1 MKLKKQADHGSTRM
15 DADQSRGCFKSAIFR
30 VDLRSIL
37 CLSVFSIALMA
48 GCKSAPQP
56 AKPKAADTATAETYH
71 FPTRPTVPPPAVKV
85 FHQDEDTYTLVTRD
99 NATDDEIAAI
109 IWQFRD
115 AAHAKTFDKL
125 HLSQKFVDARKP
137 TVWIH
142 VYRGAKCA
150 NEKFTTGKYPCGAK
164 YNGAGDYT
172 LGSYTN
178 PLWDDGVLHLADGT
192 ESKLWDP
199 DAPYTASH

>member
-1 MKLKKQADHGSTRM
+1 MSSG
-15 DADQSRGCFKSAIFR
+15 
-30 VDLRSIL
+30 LRIICTVIAAVAL
-37 CLSVFSIALMA
+37 FLPLS
-48 GCKSAPQP
+48 GCKSAQP
-56 AKPKAADTATAETYH
+56 PATQKPAETSGSETYH
-71 FPTRPTVPPPAVKV
+71 FPPRPTIP
-85 FHQDEDTYTLVTRD
+85 
-99 NATDDEIAAI
+99 
-109 IWQFRD
+109 
-115 AAHAKTFDKL
+115 AAHNKTFDKL
-125 HLSQKFVDARKP
+125 HLSQKFIDARKP

-142 VYRGAKCA
+142 VYRGTKCA

-199 DAPYTASH
+199 DASYTATH

>member
-1 MKLKKQADHGSTRM
+1 MTSKADHGSTRI
-15 DADQSRGCFKSAIFR
+15 DADQTRGCSKSACLS
-30 VDLRSIL
+30 VDPRSIL
-37 CLSVFSIALMA
+37 CLALVLIA
-48 GCKSAPQP
+48 GCKSGTPP
-56 AKPKAADTATAETYH
+56 AKPKVAETQSAETYH
-71 FPTRPTVPPPAVKV
+71 FPTRPTVAAPAVKI
-85 FHQDEDTYTLVTRD
+85 FHKDDDTYTLVTKAD
-99 NATDDEIAAI
+99 ATDDEISAI

-125 HLSQKFVDARKP
+125 HLSEKFIDSRKP

-150 NEKFTTGKYPCGAK
+150 NEKLVSRNYLCGAK

-178 PLWDDGVLHLADGT
+178 PLWDDGVLHSADGT
-192 ESKLWDP
+192 ETKLWDP
-199 DAPYTASH
+199 DAPYTPTTH

>member
-1 MKLKKQADHGSTRM
+1 M
-15 DADQSRGCFKSAIFR
+15 SARQLACTLIA
-30 VDLRSIL
+30 IAA
-37 CLSVFSIALMA
+37 LS
-48 GCKSAPQP
+48 GCKPTQPPAP
-56 AKPKAADTATAETYH
+56 PKTAEPAAEEYH
-71 FPTRPTVPPPAVKV
+71 FPVRPTVPAPAVKV
-85 FHQDEDTYTLVTRD
+85 FHQDDDTYTLVTKPD
-99 NATDDEIAAI
+99 ATDDEVAAI

-125 HLSQKFVDARKP
+125 HLSEKFIDARKP

-150 NEKFTTGKYPCGAK
+150 NEKLVSRNYPCGAK

-178 PLWDDGVLHLADGT
+178 PLWDDGILHTPDGKET
-192 ESKLWDP
+192 KLWDP
-199 DAPYTASH
+199 DAPYIASH